1 MELFCNAC
9 VTNVARPDP
18 YEYDH
23 DDNDDDGLL
32 ACGHEISNVFRC
44 VWDDSS
50 KEWLKVRRCPPDLKS
65 GTKLSIC
72 HDKEAGD
79 PCKRSDSCSFAHSKM
94 EIKIWEIEL
103 RGNLLLLANLFTRR
117 CSRFDEP
124 QCLLRYLVHQYLQYG
139 IKQRSFTLLVND
151 LENDD
156 VKSSPELKYRRHCT
170 FEKYSRL
177 LKSPM
182 VG

>member
-9 VTNVARPDP
+9 VTNVTRPDP
-18 YEYDH
+18 YKYDH

-44 VWDDSS
+44 VWDDIS

-79 PCKRSDSCSFAHSKM
+79 PCKRNDSCSFAHSKM

-103 RGNLLLLANLFTRR
+103 RGNLLLLSNLFVRR
-117 CSRFDEP
+117 CSHEAKIFIDANEGP
-124 QCLLRYLVHQYLQYG
+124 C
-139 IKQRSFTLLVND
+139 
-151 LENDD
+151 
-156 VKSSPELKYRRHCT
+156 
-170 FEKYSRL
+170 RL
-177 LKSPM
+177 IRNPVEFFLISHFF
-182 VG
+182 